1 MPTEELILE
10 YLKVLIWPALVVVAV
25 FYLRQPIKRLI
36 ERFTRESGEI
46 SAAGFGFEL
55 TAKFRETLEDLAQ
68 SPDAADAPEL
78 RESVRRAATDLARE
92 QFRALASNFY
102 DAPID
107 VRREAARAIA
117 RVAAELSLDELLA
130 FAGSPGNGERVG
142 AAIGLRAHMRS
153 SLEVCADPR
162 VRSAIGKLL
171 DDPNSRVR
179 YRAVEAAQA
188 CSDLVQALA
197 PKLRRI
203 ADEDPNRDVKKRA
216 GSTLSGVA

>member
-1 MPTEELILE
+1 MTTEELILE
-10 YLKVLIWPALVVVAV
+10 YVKVLVWPALVLLGV
-25 FYLRQPIKRLI
+25 FYLRTPIKRLI

-78 RESVRRAATDLARE
+78 RESVKQAATDLARE
-92 QFRALASNFY
+92 QFIALATNFY
-102 DAPID
+102 NAPID

-117 RVAAELSLDELLA
+117 RVAAELSLDELLG
-130 FAGSPGNGERVG
+130 FAGSPSNGERVG
-142 AAIGLRAHMRS
+142 AAIGLRAHMAS
-153 SLEVCADPR
+153 SPETCTDPR
-162 VRSAIGKLL
+162 VGLAVGRLL

-188 CSDLVQALA
+188 CSDLVRALA
-197 PKLRRI
+197 PQIRRL
-203 ADEDPNRDVKKRA
+203 ADEDANRDVKKRA
-216 GSTLSGVA
+216 GSILGGTG